1 MKKAICILFL
11 LIQFSANAQFKLG
24 TFGVGANLGIN
35 YSRTGN
41 NYDNIVQL
49 GISANGF
56 ISPKSEI
63 RIGITNSNYGSNT
76 KNFAYENYGYFINY
90 NYYIPINTKA
100 GFYSQT
106 SLNYFYKPFYKGEKR
121 ETEIK
126 NFNMQNSIGFYLLFF
141 KGLAINAQYTFAGYL
156 NNTNKVK
163 TANGFKNESNNGL
176 SIELNPLYNLNALQ
190 IGLNYYF
197 NTKNQ

>member
-1 MKKAICILFL
+1 MKKAFCILFL
-11 LIQFSANAQFKLG
+11 LTQLAANAQFKLG

-41 NYDNIVQL
+41 NYYNIVQL

-56 ISPKSEI
+56 FSPKSEV

-76 KNFAYENYGYFINY
+76 KNFAYENYGYFMNY
-90 NYYIPINTKA
+90 NYYLPLNSKA

-106 SLNYFYKPFYKGEKR
+106 SLNYFYKPFYKGEKS

-126 NFNMQNSIGFYLLFF
+126 NFFIQNSIGFYVLFF
-141 KGLAINAQYTFAGYL
+141 KGLAINAQYTFAGYQ
-156 NNTNKVK
+156 NNSTTVK
-163 TANGFKNESNNGL
+163 TANSLKNETNSGF
-176 SIELNPLYNLNALQ
+176 SIDINPLYNLNAFQ

-197 NTKNQ
+197 NTKN

>member
-1 MKKAICILFL
+1 MKKVFCILFL
-11 LIQFSANAQFKLG
+11 LTQLAANAQFKLG

-41 NYDNIVQL
+41 NYYNIVQL

-56 ISPKSEI
+56 LSPKSEV

-76 KNFAYENYGYFINY
+76 KNFAYENYGYFMNY
-90 NYYIPINTKA
+90 NYYLPLNSKA

-106 SLNYFYKPFYKGEKR
+106 SLNYFYKPFYKGEKS

-126 NFNMQNSIGFYLLFF
+126 NFFIQNSIGFYVLFF
-141 KGLAINAQYTFAGYL
+141 KGLAINAQYTFAGYI
-156 NNTNKVK
+156 NNSTTVK
-163 TANGFKNESNNGL
+163 TANSLKNETNSGF
-176 SIELNPLYNLNALQ
+176 SIDINPLYNLNAFQ

-197 NTKNQ
+197 NTKN

>member
-1 MKKAICILFL
+1 MKKVFCILFL
-11 LIQFSANAQFKLG
+11 LTQLAANAQFKLG

-41 NYDNIVQL
+41 NYYNIVQL

-56 ISPKSEI
+56 FSPKSEV

-76 KNFAYENYGYFINY
+76 KNFAYENYGYFMNY
-90 NYYIPINTKA
+90 NYYLPLNSKA

-106 SLNYFYKPFYKGEKR
+106 SLNYFYKPFYKGEKS

-126 NFNMQNSIGFYLLFF
+126 NFFIQNSIGFYVLFF
-141 KGLAINAQYTFAGYL
+141 KGLAINAQYTFAGYI
-156 NNTNKVK
+156 NNSTTVK
-163 TANGFKNESNNGL
+163 TANSLKNETNSGF
-176 SIELNPLYNLNALQ
+176 SIDINPLYNLNAFQ

-197 NTKNQ
+197 NTKN

>member
-1 MKKAICILFL
+1 LKKAFCILFL
-11 LIQFSANAQFKLG
+11 LTQLAANAQFKLG

-41 NYDNIVQL
+41 NYYNIVQL

-56 ISPKSEI
+56 FSPKSEV

-76 KNFAYENYGYFINY
+76 KNFAYENYGYFMNY
-90 NYYIPINTKA
+90 NYYLPLNSKA

-106 SLNYFYKPFYKGEKR
+106 SLNYFYKPFYKGEKS

-126 NFNMQNSIGFYLLFF
+126 NFFIQNSIGFYVLFF
-141 KGLAINAQYTFAGYL
+141 KGLAINAQYTFAGYI
-156 NNTNKVK
+156 NNSTTVK
-163 TANGFKNESNNGL
+163 TANSLKNETNSGF
-176 SIELNPLYNLNALQ
+176 SIDINPLYNLNAFQ

-197 NTKNQ
+197 NTKN

>member
-1 MKKAICILFL
+1 MKKAFCILFFL
-11 LIQFSANAQFKLG
+11 TKLTANAQFKLG
-24 TFGVGANLGIN
+24 TFGIGANLGIN

-41 NYDNIVQL
+41 NYYNIVQL

-76 KNFAYENYGYFINY
+76 KNFAYENYGYFVNY
-90 NYYIPINTKA
+90 NYYIPINTKV

-106 SLNYFYKPFYKGEKR
+106 SLNYFYKPFYKGEKS

-126 NFNMQNSIGFYLLFF
+126 NFYIENSIGFYLLFF
-141 KGLAINAQYTFAGYL
+141 KGLAINAKYTFAGYQ
-156 NNTNKVK
+156 NYSNTVK
-163 TANGFKNESNNGL
+163 TASSYKNESNNGL
-176 SIELNPLYNLNALQ
+176 SIVLNPLYNLNALQ
-190 IGLNYYF
+190 LGFNYYF
-197 NTKNQ
+197 NTKN

>member
-1 MKKAICILFL
+1 LKKVFCILFL
-11 LIQFSANAQFKLG
+11 LTQLAANAQFKLG

-41 NYDNIVQL
+41 NYYNIVQL

-56 ISPKSEI
+56 FSPKSEV

-76 KNFAYENYGYFINY
+76 KNFAYENYGYFMNY
-90 NYYIPINTKA
+90 NYYLPLNSKA

-106 SLNYFYKPFYKGEKR
+106 SLNYFYKPFYKGEKS

-126 NFNMQNSIGFYLLFF
+126 NFFIQNSIGFYVLFF
-141 KGLAINAQYTFAGYL
+141 KGLAINAQYTFAGYI
-156 NNTNKVK
+156 NNSTTVK
-163 TANGFKNESNNGL
+163 TANSLKNETNSGF
-176 SIELNPLYNLNALQ
+176 SIDINPLYNLNAFQ

-197 NTKNQ
+197 NTKN

>member
-1 MKKAICILFL
+1 LKKVFCILFL
-11 LIQFSANAQFKLG
+11 LTQLAANAQFKLG

-41 NYDNIVQL
+41 NYYNIVQL

-56 ISPKSEI
+56 LSPKSEV

-76 KNFAYENYGYFINY
+76 KNFAYENYGYFMNY
-90 NYYIPINTKA
+90 NYYLPLNSKA

-106 SLNYFYKPFYKGEKR
+106 SLNYFYKPFYKGEKS

-126 NFNMQNSIGFYLLFF
+126 NFFIQNSIGFYVLFF
-141 KGLAINAQYTFAGYL
+141 KGLAINAQYTFAGYI
-156 NNTNKVK
+156 NNSTTVK
-163 TANGFKNESNNGL
+163 TANSLKNETNSGF
-176 SIELNPLYNLNALQ
+176 SIDINPLYNLNAFQ

-197 NTKNQ
+197 NTKN